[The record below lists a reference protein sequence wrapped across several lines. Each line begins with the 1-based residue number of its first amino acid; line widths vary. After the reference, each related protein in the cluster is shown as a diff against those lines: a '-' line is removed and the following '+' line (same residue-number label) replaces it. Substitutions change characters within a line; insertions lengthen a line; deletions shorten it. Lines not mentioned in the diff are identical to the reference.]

1 MRALLDIVLIVLDI
15 ATFVIIAQA
24 ILSWLVSFGVLNLQ
38 NGMVRQIWYG
48 LQTLTEPVYRPI
60 RNMLPSAGGLDFTP
74 IVVILGIIFL
84 ERVIMLYLYPN
95 VF

>member
-1 MRALLDIVLIVLDI
+1 MRALLDIVLIILDI

-60 RNMLPSAGGLDFTP
+60 RNILPSAGGLDFTP

>member
-1 MRALLDIVLIVLDI
+1 LRALLDIVLIVLDI

>member
-1 MRALLDIVLIVLDI
+1 MRALLDIVLIILDI

-60 RNMLPSAGGLDFTP
+60 RNILPSAGGLDFTP
-74 IVVILGIIFL
+74 IVVILAIIFL